1 MKSKIVD
8 LKEDTMKVPSSL
20 MAKIQS
26 NSIKES
32 AEVEEVEVVIAPD
45 MTTTIMEEKIDLI
58 SKETNTKRVAIAE
71 IKEEV
76 VIDSLRML
84 NRNLS
89 GTSKS

>member
-1 MKSKIVD
+1 
-8 LKEDTMKVPSSL
+8 

>member
-1 MKSKIVD
+1 
-8 LKEDTMKVPSSL
+8 MKVPSSL

-26 NSIKES
+26 NSIKENV
-32 AEVEEVEVVIAPD
+32 EVEEVEVVIAPD